1 MSFIYCSEKLFDKF
15 RSQSPILDGNTF
27 RIIRLSTI
35 TKLEKPIIVWLLIRI
50 VDHFLRL
57 WRNTY
62 GISTLSSQYAQPQQ
76 AQDYLIISCIPFN
89 SMLFVQLRSGLSRA
103 STTSFV
109 KLVVTMF
116 FAMLTNYAITG
127 LSMVVPGS
135 SVIFTR

>member
-1 MSFIYCSEKLFDKF
+1 MIDK
-15 RSQSPILDGNTF
+15 NA
-27 RIIRLSTI
+27 STCGVNI
-35 TKLEKPIIVWLLIRI
+35 DIA
-50 VDHFLRL
+50 
-57 WRNTY
+57 
-62 GISTLSSQYAQPQQ
+62 STLSSQYEQPQQ

-89 SMLFVQLRSGLSRA
+89 SMLFVQLRSGLSRT

-135 SVIFTR
+135 SVIFTQMLTGIHNIASHCLQNIFIA